1 MKKDI
6 SPKIRAFRKLYVYS
20 LILLLISFVIGL
32 FVSVLLNI
40 PIGFILGETSNLADG
55 ITGTLATVIT
65 LFLLNFKYGYYENR
79 ATLAQLLLV
88 VLSISALQ
96 IFITIMLGHSVWFTG
111 PTMSFARYV
120 FELRHPDM
128 IGVIGAKKIVAE
140 YNWIFMIIA
149 FWVLYAPSM
158 ILGKYLGSKKGRK
171 DSLKAKEEKSK
182 EKTLNEHPFD

>member
-1 MKKDI
+1 MKKEI

-20 LILLLISFVIGL
+20 LILLLISFVMGL

-111 PTMSFARYV
+111 PTVSFARYV

-140 YNWIFMIIA
+140 YNWILMIPAYWLI
-149 FWVLYAPSM
+149 YAPIM
-158 ILGKYLGSKKGRK
+158 IVGKYLGAKKSKK
-171 DSLKAKEEKSK
+171 DFAKAKEEKER
-182 EKTLNEHPFD
+182 EKTLDGHPFD

>member
-1 MKKDI
+1 MKKEI

-20 LILLLISFVIGL
+20 LILLLISFVMGL

-88 VLSISALQ
+88 
-96 IFITIMLGHSVWFTG
+96 
-111 PTMSFARYV
+111 
-120 FELRHPDM
+120 
-128 IGVIGAKKIVAE
+128 
-140 YNWIFMIIA
+140 
-149 FWVLYAPSM
+149 
-158 ILGKYLGSKKGRK
+158 
-171 DSLKAKEEKSK
+171 
-182 EKTLNEHPFD
+182 